1 MRVCLLRNK
10 SKLIFMSKL
19 KTLREQR
26 ASVFKQVD
34 ELRTA
39 ADGRE
44 MTAEEETR
52 WQQLLTD
59 YDKADKAVDA
69 EERFVEM
76 ERRQAEQQFE
86 QRATAAQTDN
96 PNQSDA
102 YRSAFSDY
110 LLRGGNGISAE
121 SRALFE
127 KRAGI
132 TGLSAGVIVPDT
144 LAGSIEVALKA
155 YGGMFEAGT
164 ILSTATGGD
173 LIMPTVNNTNAKASV
188 VAEYNQ
194 STKSAPSF
202 GSEILKAYTYRTP
215 IVPVSLELLQDSAF
229 DLEPLLSNLLAE
241 SFGRGINEDLTI
253 GSGTGKPKGIVNW
266 ATVSKAAP
274 AAASV
279 TLDDIID
286 LIKGVDSAYAR
297 NGRFMFNRNTLWS
310 LVKIKDSTGRYI
322 WQEGAKDGTPPTLF
336 GKSYILN
343 DDIADIGAGNASMLF
358 GELSKFKIRMVK
370 NFRVIRLNEL
380 LAEYL
385 SIGLFGFARVDGLLL
400 DAGTHPVQKLVH
412 KSA

>member
-1 MRVCLLRNK
+1 
-10 SKLIFMSKL
+10 MSKL
-19 KTLREQR
+19 KSLREAR

-34 ELRTA
+34 ELRAA

-44 MTAEEETR
+44 MTAEEEGR
-52 WQQLLTD
+52 WQRLFND

-69 EERFVEM
+69 EERYMEL

-86 QRATAAQTDN
+86 RQTTPTQADD
-96 PNQSDA
+96 PKQA
-102 YRSAFSDY
+102 EEYRSAFKDY

-132 TGLSAGVIVPDT
+132 MGLSAGVIVPAK
-144 LAGSIEVALKA
+144 LAERIELALKA

-173 LIMPTVNNTNAKASV
+173 LIMPTVNDTSAKAV
-188 VAEYNQ
+188 VVPEYNQ

-202 GSEILKAYTYRTP
+202 GSETFKAYTYRTP
-215 IVPVSLELLQDSAF
+215 IVPVSLELLQDSSF
-229 DLEPLLSNLLAE
+229 DLENLLSSLLAD

-253 GSGTGKPKGIVNW
+253 GSGTNKPKGIVGW
-266 ATVSKAAP
+266 ATASEAKP
-274 AAASV
+274 AAAAI

-297 NGRFMFNRNTLWS
+297 NGKFMFNRNTLWS
-310 LVKIKDSTGRYI
+310 LVKIKDTTGRYI
-322 WQEGAKDGTPPTLF
+322 WQEGARDGTPPTLF
-336 GKSYILN
+336 GKNYILN
-343 DDIADIGAGNASMLF
+343 DDMADIGASNASMLF
-358 GELSKFKIRMVK
+358 GDLSKYKIRMVK

-385 SIGLFGFARVDGLLL
+385 SIGLFGFARADGILL
-400 DAGTHPVQKLVH
+400 DAGTHPVHKLVH